1 MRILIIFAILVRFAS
16 PQVPVIVPVLVNL
29 MKDSVK
35 WSSPKL
41 KNSGNVYKD
50 QFFVHKLKAPQQQ
63 DDTDADEADN
73 SPQLEKDDS
82 KTSTNFVM
90 VPGTDGIN
98 HDLRLGEDGAT
109 TSTDNSDI
117 NMMIGQVNKWP
128 NKYTLTVL
136 V

>member
-1 MRILIIFAILVRFAS
+1 MRLLIIFAAVVRLAS

-63 DDTDADEADN
+63 DDTDADEADH
-73 SPQLEKDDS
+73 STQPEKDES
-82 KTSTNFVM
+82 KTNFVM
-90 VPGTDGIN
+90 VPGKDGISQ
-98 HDLRLGEDGAT
+98 DLRLGEDGTT

-117 NMMIGQVNKWP
+117 NMMIGQVSKF
-128 NKYTLTVL
+128 VL
-136 V
+136 LR